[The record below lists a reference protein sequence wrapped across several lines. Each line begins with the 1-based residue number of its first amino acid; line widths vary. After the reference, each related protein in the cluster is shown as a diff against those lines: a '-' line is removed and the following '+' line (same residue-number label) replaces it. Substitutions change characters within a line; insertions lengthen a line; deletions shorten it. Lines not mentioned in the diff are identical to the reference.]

1 MYQAAHGVSRT
12 LFPTKNMVHGLAH
25 LNLDITIFCR
35 KLLEGDMK
43 HSLETLKT
51 AQLGFRQV
59 AWKESWFSF
68 CQIKANESYIV
79 EEQGIPF

>member
-1 MYQAAHGVSRT
+1 MNFQNEDAPKKVMLKSTCMYQAAHGVSRT

-35 KLLEGDMK
+35 KLLEGDVK
-43 HSLETLKT
+43 HSLEMLKT

-59 AWKESWFSF
+59 A
-68 CQIKANESYIV
+68 
-79 EEQGIPF
+79 